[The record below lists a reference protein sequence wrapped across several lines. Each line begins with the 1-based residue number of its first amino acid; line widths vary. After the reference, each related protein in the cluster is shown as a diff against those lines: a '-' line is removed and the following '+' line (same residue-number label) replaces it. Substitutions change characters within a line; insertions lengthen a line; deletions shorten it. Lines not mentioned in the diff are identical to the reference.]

1 MFVSVSVYIYID
13 ICICVYIYIYI
24 YTHTSIYRQYI
35 CIYIESLNASAK
47 QNLNFVIIYLI
58 SESY

>member
-1 MFVSVSVYIYID
+1 MYVY
-13 ICICVYIYIYI
+13 VYIYI

-47 QNLNFVIIYLI
+47 QNLSFVIIYLI